1 MAAPKLEK
9 TKTPGVYK
17 RGGRYV
23 VRYRHGGEERKR
35 FARTYAEARAVK
47 QDLETDKRRG
57 EPRSHA
63 DHGRDYGVSALQAF
77 RVQKVGRGL
86 AGRVGVV
93 RIPARRG
100 RAAGGAGRGE
110 GGAGGRAGVS
120 PPGAARGGG
129 GGGSLA
135 RTG

>member
-100 RAAGGAGRGE
+100 RAAGEADRGTAGSEGTAVSSPRAAQRAGGGE
-110 GGAGGRAGVS
+110 GHRA
-120 PPGAARGGG
+120 
-129 GGGSLA
+129 
-135 RTG
+135 